1 MKKKN
6 LIVFDIDD
14 TLTKSEYQ
22 HQKAYVDTMIDFG
35 IAEINQDWKSYENV
49 TDSYILKE
57 NYEANFQ
64 KKFDFSFIP
73 EFEEKMTAAML
84 QMQKTESIKG
94 ANEAVNFFMRETDYA
109 ICFATGSLLAPALVK
124 LEQAEINFVPD
135 LVEASNTIY
144 TRENIVK
151 SAIKKAENYFQV
163 ATFENII
170 SVGDGMWD
178 LKTARNLG
186 VHFLGI
192 RDKSLAYFQQENIKS
207 HITDW
212 SQFDFEKV
220 QSELGIKLDT
230 TR

>member
-1 MKKKN
+1 MKKRN

-14 TLTKSEYQ
+14 TLTKSEFQ

-35 IAEINQDWKSYENV
+35 ITEINQDWKSYDHV

-73 EFEEKMTAAML
+73 DFEEKMTASML
-84 QMQKTESIKG
+84 ELPKTESIKG
-94 ANEAVNFFMRETDYA
+94 ANEIVNFFMREIDYA

-124 LEQAEINFVPD
+124 LEQATINFVPD

-151 SAIKKAENYFQV
+151 SAIKKAKNYFQV
-163 ATFENII
+163 TTFENII
-170 SVGDGMWD
+170 SVGDGIWD

-186 VHFLGI
+186 IHFLGI
-192 RDKSLAYFQQENIKS
+192 RDKSLAYFKEENIKS

-212 SQFDFEKV
+212 SHFDFKKV
-220 QSELGIKLDT
+220 QSELGII
-230 TR
+230 

>member
-1 MKKKN
+1 MTKKN

-22 HQKAYVDTMIDFG
+22 HQKAYIDTMIDFG
-35 IAEINQDWKSYENV
+35 IHQINQDWQSYKNV

-57 NYEANFQ
+57 NYESNFQ

-73 EFEEKMTAAML
+73 EFEKKMTIAML
-84 QMQKTESIKG
+84 QLPKTEPIKG
-94 ANEAVNFFMRETDYA
+94 ANSAVNFFMEKTNYA
-109 ICFATGSLLAPALVK
+109 ICFATGSLLTPALKK
-124 LEQAEINFVPD
+124 LEQAEINFVPE

-151 SAIKKAENYFQV
+151 SAIKKAKNYFQV

-170 SVGDGMWD
+170 SVGDGIWD
-178 LKTARNLG
+178 LKTAKNLG

-192 RDKSLAYFQQENIKS
+192 RDKNLAHFQQENIKS

-212 SQFDFEKV
+212 NHFDFEKV
-220 QSELGIKLDT
+220 QSELGINH
-230 TR
+230 